1 MADTNIRAIISAE
14 DKASSVLAGFSASLA
29 KTEAASRQLVGGLAL
44 AGAAIVGLGTFG
56 LSIAGNL
63 ESARQGFVTL
73 LGSTKLADDAIAQI
87 TKDAAA
93 TPFELPGLIN
103 ANEQLTTVTHS
114 ASESEGFLLNVG
126 KALAAMGKGQPELD
140 RIIQN
145 LQQIGSTGKISE
157 LDIRQFGFAGV
168 DVLSLLADYYD
179 TTKAAA
185 ADMLKNSKDAFKDLE
200 GAFAKA
206 GNAGGKFA
214 EAFVN
219 QAGTF
224 NQLWSNV
231 KDSFGIAMSDIV
243 VKTGLFNTVK
253 AIFAGIIGYL
263 TDHKDDIVNF
273 IKNTA
278 NIIQQNAPII
288 AGALMLMLAPIIIS
302 MGELLL
308 TLAPLALLGAALGFA
323 FKMMTDNGLNPTKMA
338 LDGLNAAVRIGK
350 QVWDFLRPS
359 LKDLWDIV
367 QFSLFPALKQLWK
380 EVLEPLAPVIG
391 EILVGALLVFIKVLG
406 TVIYYIS
413 QIISVGSSMFHF
425 FTDTIP
431 NALGNAGAAIINSI
445 GNAYKYVT
453 GLNWSQ
459 VVINIGKGLGNAI
472 IDMINGAIKGAFS
485 VVPLLK
491 DHVPQIPHFASGV
504 QNFSGGMAL
513 VGERGPELVNLP
525 RGSNVIPNNQIGGMG
540 AGSSTTVN
548 ITLSGV
554 FTGTPS
560 DARKLAQMVADSL
573 KDIAGTKNMSASQ
586 LLGG

>member
-1 MADTNIRAIISAE
+1 VADTNIRAIISAE